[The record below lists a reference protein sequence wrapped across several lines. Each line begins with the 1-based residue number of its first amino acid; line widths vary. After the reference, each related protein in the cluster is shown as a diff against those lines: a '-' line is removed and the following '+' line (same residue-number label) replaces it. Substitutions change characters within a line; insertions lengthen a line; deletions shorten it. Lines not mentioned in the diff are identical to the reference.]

1 MIALTTFT
9 ALQGTINAIDRRFTN
24 NYYRQVIV
32 GDAFFASDK
41 ALAKNDDTLK
51 IVQNMA
57 ADESLFYTQFAKRY
71 TTLTWLGVD
80 PSVTRRGLK

>member
-1 MIALTTFT
+1 MIALTIST
-9 ALQGTINAIDRRFTN
+9 ALQGTINANDRRFTN
-24 NYYRQVIV
+24 NYYRQVIL

-41 ALAKNDDTLK
+41 ALANNNDTLA

-57 ADESLFYTQFAKRY
+57 ADENLFYTQFTKRY

-80 PSVTRRGLK
+80 PSVTRRGL